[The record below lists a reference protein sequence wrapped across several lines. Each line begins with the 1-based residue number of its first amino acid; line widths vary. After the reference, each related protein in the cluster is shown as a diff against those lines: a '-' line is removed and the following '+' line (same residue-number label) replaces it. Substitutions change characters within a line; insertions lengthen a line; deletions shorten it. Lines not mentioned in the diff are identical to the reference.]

1 MIQEKPKKKGHS
13 VGLSAVIG
21 IVLVTLLV
29 GILLGGYLGLAVIGP
44 FIQHI
49 GGNSDDQG
57 YTGDQ
62 NNQNNQN
69 NNQNNNNNPT
79 DNGNQGGNIINNIPS
94 PSSPTNNYGGSG
106 QFQVTMTQNGNTIS
120 GTVIADMSCLVEQS
134 GNNIQLSLTI
144 TPTTVSDSLQ
154 QTVSTGNDVVLN
166 FAGTTSGSQIDAN
179 SQGTMGGGNG
189 GFNFDLNLRGTI
201 DQSQLSFTITSA
213 SDSKIAIT
221 SHSITLY
228 SK

>member
-1 MIQEKPKKKGHS
+1 MIQEKTKKKGHS
-13 VGLSAVIG
+13 VGLLAVLG
-21 IVLVTLLV
+21 IILVTLLV
-29 GILLGGYLGLAVIGP
+29 GILLGGYLGLAVVGP
-44 FIQHI
+44 FMQHI
-49 GGNSDDQG
+49 GGNNDDQR

-62 NNQNNQN
+62 DNQN
-69 NNQNNNNNPT
+69 NNQNNNDNNQNY
-79 DNGNQGGNIINNIPS
+79 NGNQGGSIINNIPS
-94 PSSPTNNYGGSG
+94 PSTPTGNYGGSG
-106 QFQVTMTQNGNTIS
+106 QFQITMTQSGNTIS

-134 GNNIQLSLTI
+134 GNNIQLSLAI

-154 QTVSTGNDVVLN
+154 QAVSTGNDVVLN
-166 FAGTTSGSQIDAN
+166 FAGITSGSQIDAN

-189 GFNFDLNLRGTI
+189 GFNFDLNLHGTI

-213 SDSKIAIT
+213 SDSEITIT